1 MALTICN
8 SISRNCFGLKRD
20 WKLEN
25 LANGNKISA
34 VPQTGKESYL
44 WRYSSSQF
52 LSGFSGKLLYHMT
65 SNRNFWIF
73 WLNGKFGFQTTP
85 RGWTLDN
92 IRNSNRKSYWQNN
105 RPEKKL
111 VCNCSDMQVNQD
123 FPQVTQRMP
132 NKRRYVRR
140 RHSSGVSLSLM
151 TICNNIRRRP
161 AGVPSNLKKIQIEI
175 IFLFI
180 EKSTNIITVKIIS

>member
-25 LANGNKISA
+25 LPNGNEISA
-34 VPQTGKESYL
+34 GPRTGKEDYL

-52 LSGFSGKLLYHMT
+52 LSGFSRKLLYHMT
-65 SNRNFWIF
+65 SNRNFRIF
-73 WLNGKFGFQTTP
+73 WLNGKFGFQATP

-92 IRNSNRKSYWQNN
+92 IRNSSRKT
-105 RPEKKL
+105 EKVTGKIISL
-111 VCNCSDMQVNQD
+111 RKKYAGKPRFPSTYPAVCLPVA
-123 FPQVTQRMP
+123 
-132 NKRRYVRR
+132 YA
-140 RHSSGVSLSLM
+140 SGVSLSLM
-151 TICNNIRRRP
+151 TIRNNIRRRP

-180 EKSTNIITVKIIS
+180 EKSTDIITVKIIS